1 MSTQLPFLKKLMLVE
16 DEPDIR
22 FVICQV
28 LEKLGGFEVF
38 PCSSGAEALET
49 INTFDPQLVLL
60 DVMMPDMDGPA
71 TLKALRK
78 LPRLQALPIVFITAK
93 TQLDEV
99 EKLKKMGAQAVIKK
113 PFDPK
118 KLSEQLRSIWQEATQ
133 ARAS

>member
-1 MSTQLPFLKKLMLVE
+1 MV
-16 DEPDIR
+16 
-22 FVICQV
+22 
-28 LEKLGGFEVF
+28 
-38 PCSSGAEALET
+38 
-49 INTFDPQLVLL
+49 
-60 DVMMPDMDGPA
+60 PA

-133 ARAS
+133 ARGLITTFASGQFDGNFYLIVAVFK